1 MSYRAGGHL
10 GIVASNGDALVKRVA
25 DRFQFDSQTIIRL
38 HKRNGRKQ
46 ATPIDEPISVYDG
59 LANYVELQDVAKRAQ
74 IQRMIEYT
82 SNEAERQRLEHLAG
96 ESEESTAAYTV
107 EILNKRKSVIDLL
120 EEYPSCA
127 LPFNIY
133 LELLTPLRPRYY
145 SISSSPLVTP
155 DECSITVGVVKGPA
169 KSGRGEFEGVCSNY
183 LRRQEAGNIVYAF
196 VQDIKSPFHL
206 PEDSRTPIIMIGPG
220 TGLAPFLG
228 FLQER
233 AMQQKAGKPIGTS
246 LLFFGCQHPQKDYLY
261 REELE
266 TFEKDGVTKLYT
278 AFSRLDPQ
286 KKVYVQDKIYEHKD
300 EVWQLLQDGAIAYI
314 CGDTSRMVPDVRRT
328 FARIYQEKTG
338 KSEQEANQWLDDLT
352 VKNRYL
358 VDIWGI

>member
-1 MSYRAGGHL
+1 
-10 GIVASNGDALVKRVA
+10 
-25 DRFQFDSQTIIRL
+25 
-38 HKRNGRKQ
+38 
-46 ATPIDEPISVYDG
+46 
-59 LANYVELQDVAKRAQ
+59 
-74 IQRMIEYT
+74 
-82 SNEAERQRLEHLAG
+82 
-96 ESEESTAAYTV
+96 
-107 EILNKRKSVIDLL
+107 
-120 EEYPSCA
+120 
-127 LPFNIY
+127 
-133 LELLTPLRPRYY
+133 LRPRYY

-169 KSGRGEFEGVCSNY
+169 KSGQGEFEGVCSNY
-183 LRRQEAGNIVYAF
+183 LRHQKESTMIYAF

-206 PEDSRTPIIMIGPG
+206 PEDSRTPIIMLGPG
-220 TGLAPFLG
+220 TGLAPFRG

-233 AMQQKAGKPIGTS
+233 AMQQKAGKRIGTS
-246 LLFFGCQHPQKDYLY
+246 LLFFGCQHPENDFLY

-286 KKVYVQDKIYEHKD
+286 KKVYVQDKIYEYKD
-300 EVWQLLQDGAIAYI
+300 KVWQLLQDGAIVYI
-314 CGDTSRMVPDVRRT
+314 CGDTSHMVPDVRKT

-352 VKNRYL
+352 VKNRYM